1 MIIAH
6 PSLPCLDLC
15 GTLDLVRGNAARRG
29 RPDSGGAIVAPGK
42 VVRSGTRWAGCPARE
57 MRAMN
62 PEEMAFLRRNPVHYA
77 VQAARH
83 GRLFDDHFKLA
94 PAE

>member
-1 MIIAH
+1 M
-6 PSLPCLDLC
+6 
-15 GTLDLVRGNAARRG
+15 G
-29 RPDSGGAIVAPGK
+29 RL
-42 VVRSGTRWAGCPARE
+42 PARE

-62 PEEMAFLRRNPVHYA
+62 PEEMALLRRNPVHYA